1 MCGEGDVGGVKMWRC
16 GRWEKRR
23 KMCGEGDVG
32 GVWEGGRYVE
42 GGRLCLDR
50 GGGECVRREVWRG
63 GRCGRCV
70 EGREVVFG

>member
-23 KMCGEGDVG
+23 KMCGEGDLG

-50 GGGECVRREVWRG
+50 KEVES
-63 GRCGRCV
+63 V
-70 EGREVVFG
+70 